1 MKLAPIA
8 IAAVVALGVSATRD
22 AIAAGGSAGTQ
33 PSAEEIGARYATF
46 AGSRENAVKLARG
59 LASGKVIALRT
70 PDQYGNPSMVAFDVP
85 SGGMSWNDVQNVL
98 ANTQAALA
106 RLGIRQ
112 PTGAEVQA
120 ALLGGVVRRPDGTAV
135 NLDGAMKDRP
145 PSNPAIRENPHADGL
160 PIYGATPEMPALRP
174 TWWANYRPAE
184 RPSRQI
190 EHQTGVVLAGYLR

>member
-8 IAAVVALGVSATRD
+8 IAAVVALGVCAPRE
-22 AIAAGGSAGTQ
+22 AVAAGSA
-33 PSAEEIGARYATF
+33 PAASAEEIGARYATF

-70 PDQYGNPSMVAFDVP
+70 ADANGNPSMVAFDVP
-85 SGGMSWNDVQNVL
+85 GGMSWSDVQNVL

-120 ALLGGVVRRPDGTAV
+120 ALLGGVVRRSDGTAV

-160 PIYGATPEMPALRP
+160 PIYGATPEVPALRP
-174 TWWANYRPAE
+174 TWWASYRPAE